1 MRQSLKFMNVFNT
14 LTLKQDSWKTKTSYK
29 KLEYC
34 FLVDTT
40 TTESATFP
48 YKTASSKANVRT
60 NCVGSTT
67 WSYQKE
73 RIFTTNCFIFFL
85 FFFFFE
91 NLIWVPLT
99 NSWFNLPISQMP
111 IFILFVS
118 VRVLFKVVF
127 FLWVSLHCF
136 TLNG

>member
-1 MRQSLKFMNVFNT
+1 MRQSLEFMNVFNT
-14 LTLKQDSWKTKTSYK
+14 LTLKQDSWKTKTSFK

-40 TTESATFP
+40 TTENATFLC
-48 YKTASSKANVRT
+48 KTASSKANVRT
-60 NCVGSTT
+60 NYMGSTT

-73 RIFTTNCFIFFL
+73 RIFTTNCFIFF
-85 FFFFFE
+85 FFLFFE

-99 NSWFNLPISQMP
+99 NSWFNAQISQMP

-127 FLWVSLHCF
+127 FLWVSLLSF